1 MKPFLS
7 SLSEIEE
14 RLASAQYS
22 GLIRLKQISEK
33 RQFIE
38 ERISEVTRAL
48 KNAEL
53 NLKEFKE
60 SNRRVERSPSL
71 KLDESRLEREVS
83 LQTTLY
89 MTLKSQFENVKIE
102 EKIKTSDDG
111 KGILITNDAIEQ
123 ISSLL
128 KNQTDKKVLR
138 VGVRSGGCS
147 GMSYTMD
154 FIGGDEINADDKV
167 YDYSLSAEQTF
178 KVICDPKSLLYIYGM
193 QLDFSKDLIGGGFN
207 FVNPNAS
214 QTCGCGSSF
223 AV

>member
-1 MKPFLS
+1 M
-7 SLSEIEE
+7 
-14 RLASAQYS
+14 
-22 GLIRLKQISEK
+22 
-33 RQFIE
+33 
-38 ERISEVTRAL
+38 
-48 KNAEL
+48 
-53 NLKEFKE
+53 
-60 SNRRVERSPSL
+60 
-71 KLDESRLEREVS
+71 
-83 LQTTLY
+83 
-89 MTLKSQFENVKIE
+89 ENVKIE
-102 EKIKTSDDG
+102 QEVKNSDDG

-128 KNQTDKKVLR
+128 KNQTDKKALR

-154 FIGGDEINADDKV
+154 FIGGDEINSDDKV
-167 YDYSLSAEQTF
+167 YDYSLSSEQNF
-178 KVICDPKSLLYIYGM
+178 KVVCDPKSLLYIYGM

>member
-1 MKPFLS
+1 M
-7 SLSEIEE
+7 
-14 RLASAQYS
+14 
-22 GLIRLKQISEK
+22 
-33 RQFIE
+33 
-38 ERISEVTRAL
+38 
-48 KNAEL
+48 
-53 NLKEFKE
+53 
-60 SNRRVERSPSL
+60 
-71 KLDESRLEREVS
+71 
-83 LQTTLY
+83 
-89 MTLKSQFENVKIE
+89 ENVKIE

-128 KNQTDKKVLR
+128 KSQTDKKALR

-154 FIGGDEINADDKV
+154 FIGGDEITLDDKV
-167 YDYSLSAEQTF
+167 YDYSLSSEQTF
-178 KVICDPKSLLYIYGM
+178 QVICDPKSLLYIYGM

>member
-1 MKPFLS
+1 MK
-7 SLSEIEE
+7 
-14 RLASAQYS
+14 
-22 GLIRLKQISEK
+22 
-33 RQFIE
+33 
-38 ERISEVTRAL
+38 
-48 KNAEL
+48 
-53 NLKEFKE
+53 
-60 SNRRVERSPSL
+60 
-71 KLDESRLEREVS
+71 
-83 LQTTLY
+83 
-89 MTLKSQFENVKIE
+89 NVKLE

-111 KGILITNDAIEQ
+111 KGILITNDAVEQ

-128 KNQTDKKVLR
+128 KNQTDKKALR

-154 FIGGDEINADDKV
+154 FIGGEEINSDDKV
-167 YDYSLSAEQTF
+167 YDYSLSSEQTF
-178 KVICDPKSLLYIYGM
+178 KVVCDPKSLLYIYGM

>member
-1 MKPFLS
+1 M
-7 SLSEIEE
+7 
-14 RLASAQYS
+14 
-22 GLIRLKQISEK
+22 
-33 RQFIE
+33 
-38 ERISEVTRAL
+38 
-48 KNAEL
+48 
-53 NLKEFKE
+53 
-60 SNRRVERSPSL
+60 
-71 KLDESRLEREVS
+71 
-83 LQTTLY
+83 
-89 MTLKSQFENVKIE
+89 ENVKIE

-128 KNQTDKKVLR
+128 KNQTDKKALR

-154 FIGGDEINADDKV
+154 FVGRDEINPDDKV
-167 YDYSLSAEQTF
+167 YDYSLSSEQTF

>member
-1 MKPFLS
+1 MPL
-7 SLSEIEE
+7 
-14 RLASAQYS
+14 Y
-22 GLIRLKQISEK
+22 
-33 RQFIE
+33 
-38 ERISEVTRAL
+38 
-48 KNAEL
+48 
-53 NLKEFKE
+53 EF
-60 SNRRVERSPSL
+60 
-71 KLDESRLEREVS
+71 
-83 LQTTLY
+83 
-89 MTLKSQFENVKIE
+89 MENVKIE

-111 KGILITNDAIEQ
+111 KGILITHDAIEQ

-128 KNQTDKKVLR
+128 KNQTDKKALR

-154 FIGGDEINADDKV
+154 FIGGDEINSDDKV
-167 YDYSLSAEQTF
+167 YDYSLSSEQTF
-178 KVICDPKSLLYIYGM
+178 KVVCDPKSLLYIYGM

>member
-1 MKPFLS
+1 M
-7 SLSEIEE
+7 
-14 RLASAQYS
+14 
-22 GLIRLKQISEK
+22 
-33 RQFIE
+33 
-38 ERISEVTRAL
+38 
-48 KNAEL
+48 
-53 NLKEFKE
+53 
-60 SNRRVERSPSL
+60 
-71 KLDESRLEREVS
+71 
-83 LQTTLY
+83 
-89 MTLKSQFENVKIE
+89 ENVKIE

-128 KNQTDKKVLR
+128 KSHTDKKVLR

-154 FIGGDEINADDKV
+154 FIGGDEINSDDKV
-167 YDYSLSAEQTF
+167 YDYSLSTKEIF
-178 KVICDPKSLLYIYGM
+178 KVVCDPKSLLYIYGM

>member
-1 MKPFLS
+1 M
-7 SLSEIEE
+7 
-14 RLASAQYS
+14 
-22 GLIRLKQISEK
+22 
-33 RQFIE
+33 
-38 ERISEVTRAL
+38 
-48 KNAEL
+48 
-53 NLKEFKE
+53 
-60 SNRRVERSPSL
+60 
-71 KLDESRLEREVS
+71 
-83 LQTTLY
+83 
-89 MTLKSQFENVKIE
+89 ENVKLE

-128 KNQTDKKVLR
+128 KNQTEKKVLR

-154 FIGGDEINADDKV
+154 FIGGDEINSDDKV
-167 YDYSLSAEQTF
+167 YDYSLSSEQTF
-178 KVICDPKSLLYIYGM
+178 KVVCDPKSLLYIYGM

>member
-1 MKPFLS
+1 M
-7 SLSEIEE
+7 
-14 RLASAQYS
+14 
-22 GLIRLKQISEK
+22 
-33 RQFIE
+33 
-38 ERISEVTRAL
+38 
-48 KNAEL
+48 
-53 NLKEFKE
+53 
-60 SNRRVERSPSL
+60 
-71 KLDESRLEREVS
+71 
-83 LQTTLY
+83 
-89 MTLKSQFENVKIE
+89 ENVKIE

-128 KNQTDKKVLR
+128 KNQTDKKALR

-154 FIGGDEINADDKV
+154 FIGGDEINSDDKV
-167 YDYSLSAEQTF
+167 YDYSLSSEQTF
-178 KVICDPKSLLYIYGM
+178 QVVCDPKSLLYIYGM